1 MIRRPPGS
9 KRTDTLFPYT
19 TLFRSDRD
27 RGLAGLA
34 VADNQ
39 FALAAADGDEGVERL
54 HAGLDGFVD
63 RGARDD
69 PRRLDLDA
77 HALVGQ
83 NRPLAVDRVAKAI
96 DDAAEPAL
104 ADRDRTSGGEGK
116 SVSVRVD
123 PGGRRLIKDKN
134 TNKQT
139 TSCH

>member
-96 DDAAEPAL
+96 DDAAEQALSDRVVVDRAGAL
-104 ADRDRTSGGEGK
+104 ADRTRRASCRG
-116 SVSVRVD
+116 R
-123 PGGRRLIKDKN
+123 GGR
-134 TNKQT
+134 
-139 TSCH
+139 

>member
-1 MIRRPPGS
+1 MIRRPPRS
-9 KRTDTLFPYT
+9 TRTDTLFPYT
-19 TLFRSDRD
+19 TLFRS
-27 RGLAGLA
+27 
-34 VADNQ
+34 NQ

-96 DDAAEPAL
+96 DDAAEQAL
-104 ADRDRTSGGEGK
+104 ADRD
-116 SVSVRVD
+116 VD
-123 PGGRRLIKDKN
+123 DRAGALDDVTFLDQIGRA
-134 TNKQT
+134 
-139 TSCH
+139 HV